1 MTGRKTE
8 RIQFEFA
15 CKTCGKLFIAY
26 TSTTKYCSPNCAKRG
41 YKAAKRKERL
51 QLESEE
57 TQERNRQNLLL
68 QVNLSL
74 TDAAALLGISRPTL
88 YKLLDDRKVELL
100 RISKRTVR
108 VRQSDISNLYQ
119 KTPEKLI
126 PINTSIAEINRI
138 QEEYITVAEA
148 LKQFKISNTW
158 FYRKIKEKEITPI
171 TIKGTTHYPIK
182 TLQKIFAKKQYAD
195 IAEWYS
201 VTEIVEKF
209 RVSRQY
215 VYEYTSDH
223 KLPKKR
229 EGKEVLISQYHWD
242 KSRGLDPTE
251 SENYYTVPQATEKY
265 GIGRSHLY
273 DLIRAHKIP
282 KIKYGQSIL
291 IHRQEIDNLMINR
304 KKQ

>member
-1 MTGRKTE
+1 MTEKMTE

-41 YKAAKRKERL
+41 YKTAKRKERL

-138 QEEYITVAEA
+138 QEEYITIADA

-171 TIKGTTHYPIK
+171 VIKGTTHYPIK
-182 TLQKIFAKKQYAD
+182 MLQKIFAKKQYTD

-201 VTEIVEKF
+201 VSEIVEKF

-223 KLPKKR
+223 KMPKKR
-229 EGKEVLISQYHWD
+229 EGKEVLISKYHWD